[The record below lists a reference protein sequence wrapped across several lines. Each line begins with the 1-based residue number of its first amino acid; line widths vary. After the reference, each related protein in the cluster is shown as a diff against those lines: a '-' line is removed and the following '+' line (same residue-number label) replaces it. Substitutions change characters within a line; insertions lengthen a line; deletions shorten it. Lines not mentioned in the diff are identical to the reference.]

1 MDILTFNVEMWKL
14 SSLIGLV
21 EGWQATFRKVLV
33 LWCVNIHFEQSCHK
47 EYVLE
52 GACSSVSP
60 RAIISLGS
68 LTRSIYCIKIH
79 SDFVMGA
86 SLTKE
91 EKFVW
96 YVVCPQSFSGLAMS
110 GLFYG
115 WGALNGEDSIL
126 RI

>member
-1 MDILTFNVEMWKL
+1 
-14 SSLIGLV
+14 
-21 EGWQATFRKVLV
+21 
-33 LWCVNIHFEQSCHK
+33 
-47 EYVLE
+47 
-52 GACSSVSP
+52 
-60 RAIISLGS
+60 
-68 LTRSIYCIKIH
+68 
-79 SDFVMGA
+79 MGA

-115 WGALNGEDSIL
+115 WVALNGEDSIL